1 MNDIKSAFA
10 AHRATL
16 QRDVNVLLSDVQA
29 LLRDAAALTGEQ
41 AGQAR
46 EQFKARLEALQL
58 RLRELQ
64 AQGRSQVRDWA
75 DAGEEYVQAHPWRT
89 LGTAAAVGATCGVLF
104 ALALARRDQS

>member
-1 MNDIKSAFA
+1 MNDVRSAFSV
-10 AHRATL
+10 HRATL

-46 EQFKARLEALQL
+46 EQFKVRLEALQL

-64 AQGRSQVRDWA
+64 AQGRDQVRDWA

-89 LGTAAAVGATCGVLF
+89 LGAAAAVGALCGVLV
-104 ALALARRDQS
+104 AMSILRRD

>member
-1 MNDIKSAFA
+1 MNDVRSAFSV
-10 AHRATL
+10 HRVVL
-16 QRDVNVLLSDVQA
+16 QRDVNVLLADVQA

-64 AQGRSQVRDWA
+64 AQGRDQVRDLA
-75 DAGEEYVQAHPWRT
+75 DAGEAYVQSHPWRA
-89 LGTAAAVGATCGVLF
+89 LGAAAAVAAVCGVLV
-104 ALALARRDQS
+104 AMSVSRRD

>member
-1 MNDIKSAFA
+1 MNDLRSALS

-16 QRDVNVLLSDVQA
+16 QHDINVLLSDVQA

-46 EQFKARLEALQL
+46 EQFKARLETLQL

-64 AQGRSQVRDWA
+64 AQGRDQVRDWA
-75 DAGEEYVQAHPWRT
+75 DAGEEYVRAHPWRT
-89 LGTAAAVGATCGVLF
+89 LGATAALAAACGALF
-104 ALALARRDQS
+104 TIALTRRD